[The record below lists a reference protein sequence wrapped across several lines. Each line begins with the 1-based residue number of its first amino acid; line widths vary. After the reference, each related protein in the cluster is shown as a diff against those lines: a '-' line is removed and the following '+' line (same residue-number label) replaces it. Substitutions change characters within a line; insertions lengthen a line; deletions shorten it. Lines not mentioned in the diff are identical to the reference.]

1 MPRVCSSSTAT
12 FSTGSALTFTLPSIA
27 PAGPVLNATG
37 LVNFNAGSTVQTRH
51 LTKSE
56 TTSSIVFYFSLICA
70 VAGLATLPLGWIM
83 PSGPGL
89 AALIGIGICGGLGHI
104 VLTESYRWAPAS
116 LVAPFDYTAMLWA
129 LMLGYLAFGE
139 LPTVLVLVGAL
150 IIVAAGLFVIW
161 RERSPGPL
169 RERLR

>member
-1 MPRVCSSSTAT
+1 MR
-12 FSTGSALTFTLPSIA
+12 LP
-27 PAGPVLNATG
+27 G
-37 LVNFNAGSTVQTRH
+37 L
-51 LTKSE
+51 
-56 TTSSIVFYFSLICA
+56 C
-70 VAGLATLPLGWIM
+70 TLPLGWIM

-129 LMLGYLAFGE
+129 LLLGYVAFGE

-161 RERSPGPL
+161 RERQLGPL
-169 RERLR
+169 RERLPRGTMKPSP